1 MTQREK
7 EILDIIRERPMVSQQ
22 EIAQA
27 LHIARPSV
35 AVHITN
41 LMKKGYIRGKGYI
54 LSDAENYVVCIGA
67 ANADITAYAAAPVRM
82 GESNPSR
89 IGITAGGV
97 SRNIGENLQRL
108 GVPVKLLSCIGDDV
122 YGEKIMTECLAAGM
136 DMTHVS
142 AAPGKKSSTYIA
154 LIDEMGELLVG
165 MSDMSIL
172 KNLSIDYIKQKHSII
187 KGAQVIVTDP
197 GLSEE
202 AFDYI
207 LNTYGDKP
215 IFVDSVSTAY
225 AQVVRRSSMN
235 IFSITANRL
244 EAQTLSGVQV
254 SSKEDAAKAAEIITG
269 MGAEHV
275 YITLGRHGIFYRG
288 RQGATAYAPAT
299 DSCAPVKNTNGAGTT
314 VTAALVYSYLNGF
327 PLQKTLEFSMAAAH
341 LTVCHEK
348 TINPNICSQ
357 LVAETMKK
365 ERVK

>member
-7 EILDIIRERPMVSQQ
+7 EILDIIRQRPLASQQ
-22 EIAQA
+22 EIAET

-41 LMKKGYIRGKGYI
+41 LMKKGYIKGKGYI
-54 LSDAENYVVCIGA
+54 LSDEENYVVCIGA
-67 ANADITAYAAAPVRM
+67 ANADITAYASAPVRM
-82 GESNPSR
+82 GESNPSK

-108 GVPVKLLSCIGDDV
+108 GVPVKLLSCIGGDV
-122 YGEKIMTECLAAGM
+122 YGEKISAECQAAGM
-136 DMTHVS
+136 DISQVS
-142 AAPGKKSSTYIA
+142 VEPGRKSSTYIA

-172 KNLSIDYIKQKHSII
+172 KNLSIDYIKQKHSVI
-187 KGAQVIVTDP
+187 KGAQLIVMDP

-202 AFDYI
+202 VFDYI

-244 EAQTLSGVQV
+244 EAQTLSGIQV
-254 SSKEDAAKAAEIITG
+254 RTKEDAAAAAEVITG

-275 YITLGRHGIFYRG
+275 YITLGRNGVFYRNRTG
-288 RQGATAYAPAT
+288 KTAYAPAT
-299 DSCAPVKNTNGAGTT
+299 DSSAPVINTNGAGTAT
-314 VTAALVYSYLNGF
+314 TAALVYGYLNGF
-327 PLQKTLEFSMAAAH
+327 PLQKALEFSMAAAH

-357 LVAETMKK
+357 LVAETMKECAK
-365 ERVK
+365 